1 MLFHGSIPT
10 THDEAAMKVKFMGA
24 ARTVTGSCYILEAA
38 GRRFAI
44 DCGMHQGN
52 AEIEKRNWDVDIYD
66 PHGIEF
72 MLMTHAHMD
81 HSGLLPRLVQKGFRG
96 KVYMTPPT
104 SDLLKIMLLDSAHI
118 QEMEAQ
124 WKNRKRLRLGDA
136 DISPLYTEKDAMA
149 AFPLF
154 SAVAY
159 GEAFSPSPGLTV
171 TFRDAGHILGA
182 AMVELAVL
190 EGGAQ
195 SRVVFSGDIGRPAQ
209 LLIRDPTAIE
219 EADFLFME
227 STYGNRDHKD
237 EADSLNELAEA
248 IAYSHA
254 RGEKVI
260 IPAFAVGRTQEMI
273 YSLHLLAKDGRLPA
287 DMPVFV
293 DSPLAIQATEI
304 FRKSREYMDGET
316 KALLAKG
323 EDPLSLP
330 GLHYTLTTQ
339 ESMEINAVRGP
350 AVVISASGMANAG
363 RIKHHLR
370 HNLWREGASVVFVG
384 FQAQGTTGRKIVD
397 GAKKVR
403 IFNEEVAVRA
413 KVFTING
420 FSAHAG
426 QSQLL
431 DWLGRFKTKGM
442 RLFLIHGEYT
452 AQQELAGLIKTRFGI
467 DAAIPEYLEE
477 ITLKPGPELARVA
490 YPDKAAPRIDWGFLI
505 ADMETRLAQLRERR
519 GWAEGKAWV
528 EQTELRDRLLE
539 VNRSLAGIISDI

>member
-1 MLFHGSIPT
+1 
-10 THDEAAMKVKFMGA
+10 
-24 ARTVTGSCYILEAA
+24 
-38 GRRFAI
+38 
-44 DCGMHQGN
+44 
-52 AEIEKRNWDVDIYD
+52 
-66 PHGIEF
+66 
-72 MLMTHAHMD
+72 
-81 HSGLLPRLVQKGFRG
+81 VQKGFRG

-104 SDLLKIMLLDSAHI
+104 RDLLRIMLLDSAHI

-154 SAVAY
+154 STVTY
-159 GEAFSPSPGLTV
+159 GEAFSPFPGLTV

-182 AMVELAVL
+182 AMVELAVM
-190 EGGAQ
+190 EDGKT
-195 SRVVFSGDIGRPAQ
+195 SRVVFSGDLGRPAQ

-316 KALLAKG
+316 MALLAKG
-323 EDPLSLP
+323 EDPLNLP

-339 ESMEINAVRGP
+339 ESMEINALRGP

-397 GAKKVR
+397 GAQKVR

-426 QSQLL
+426 QSQLI

-467 DAAIPEYLEE
+467 DAAIPDYLEE
-477 ITLKPGPELARVA
+477 VTLAPGPELARVA
-490 YPDKAAPRIDWGFLI
+490 YPEKAAPRIDWGFLI

-519 GWAEGKAWV
+519 GQAEGKAWV

>member
-1 MLFHGSIPT
+1 
-10 THDEAAMKVKFMGA
+10 MKVKCMGA
-24 ARTVTGSCYILEAA
+24 ARTVTGSCYIMEAA

-52 AEIEKRNWDVDIYD
+52 AEIDKRNWDVDIYD
-66 PHGIEF
+66 PRAIEF

-81 HSGLLPRLVQKGFRG
+81 HAGLLPRLVQKGFRG

-104 SDLLKIMLLDSAHI
+104 ADLLRIMLLDSAHI

-124 WKNRKRLRLGDA
+124 WKSRKRLRHGEA
-136 DISPLYTEKDAMA
+136 DTTPLYTEKDAMA

-154 SAVAY
+154 SAVTY
-159 GEAFSPSPGLTV
+159 GEAFSPAPGITV

-190 EGGAQ
+190 EDGAT

-209 LLIRDPTAIE
+209 LLVRDPTAIE

-227 STYGNRDHKD
+227 STYGNRNHKD
-237 EADSLNELAEA
+237 EADSQNELAEA
-248 IAYSHA
+248 IAYSYA

-260 IPAFAVGRTQEMI
+260 IPAFAVERTQEMI
-273 YSLHLLAKDGRLPA
+273 YSLHLLAKEGRLPA

-304 FRKSREYMDGET
+304 FRKYRDYMDAET
-316 KALLAKG
+316 KQLLANG
-323 EDPLSLP
+323 EDPLKLSQLR
-330 GLHYTLTTQ
+330 YTPSTQ
-339 ESMEINAVRGP
+339 ESMEINNTAGP
-350 AVVISASGMANAG
+350 AVVISASGMADAG

-370 HNLWREGASVVFVG
+370 HNLWREGASIVFVG

-413 KVFTING
+413 KIFTING

-426 QSQLL
+426 QSQLI
-431 DWLGRFKTKGM
+431 DWLGRFKTTKM
-442 RLFLIHGEYT
+442 HLFLIHGEYT
-452 AQQELAGLIKTRFGI
+452 AQQELAALIHSRFGI
-467 DAAIPEYLEE
+467 DAAIPDYLEE
-477 ITLKPGPELARVA
+477 MTLALGRELARVA
-490 YPDKAAPRIDWGFLI
+490 YPEKAAPRIDWAFLI
-505 ADMETRLAQLRERR
+505 AEMETRLAQLQDRR
-519 GWAEGKAWV
+519 GKVEGKAWV

-539 VNRSLAGIISDI
+539 VSRSLAGIISEI